1 MNGIIFHLTDKDML
15 EISGEEIHD
24 LANDT
29 VQMLTE
35 GCTNPCTYGINDFKR
50 VACLTVD
57 TYINVLI
64 ATETNI
70 HSTIDKLI
78 KRSTTTQNDYLF
90 IVEQIYDYILKW
102 VDTL

>member
-1 MNGIIFHLTDKDML
+1 MNGIIFHLTNTDML
-15 EISGEEIHD
+15 KISGEEIQD

-29 VQMLTE
+29 VQILIE
-35 GCTNPCTYGINDFKR
+35 ERPNPCTYGINDFTR
-50 VACLTVD
+50 VACLMVD

-64 ATETNI
+64 ATETNL
-70 HSTIDKLI
+70 HSTIDNLI
-78 KRSTTTQNDYLF
+78 KRSATTKNDYLF

>member
-1 MNGIIFHLTDKDML
+1 MNGIIFHLTDTDML
-15 EISGEEIHD
+15 KISGEEIQD

-29 VQMLTE
+29 VQILIE
-35 GCTNPCTYGINDFKR
+35 ECTNQCTHGINDFKR
-50 VACLTVD
+50 VARLMVD

-70 HSTIDKLI
+70 NSTINNLI
-78 KRSTTTQNDYLF
+78 KRSATTQNDYLF
-90 IVEQIYDYILKW
+90 IVEQIYDYILKL

>member
-1 MNGIIFHLTDKDML
+1 MNGIIFHLTDKDVL
-15 EISGEEIHD
+15 KISGEEIHD

-29 VQMLTE
+29 VQILTE
-35 GCTNPCTYGINDFKR
+35 ECTNPYTYGINDFTR
-50 VACLTVD
+50 VACLMVD
-57 TYINVLI
+57 TYLNVLI

-70 HSTIDKLI
+70 HGTIDNLI
-78 KRSTTTQNDYLF
+78 KRSATTQNDYLF

>member
-24 LANDT
+24 LANNI
-29 VQMLTE
+29 VQILIE
-35 GCTNPCTYGINDFKR
+35 ERPNPCTYGINDFTR
-50 VACLTVD
+50 MTCLMVD
-57 TYINVLI
+57 TYLNVLI

-70 HSTIDKLI
+70 HSTIDNLI
-78 KRSTTTQNDYLF
+78 KRDTITQNDYLF

>member
-1 MNGIIFHLTDKDML
+1 MNGIIFHLTNTDML
-15 EISGEEIHD
+15 KISGEEIQD

-29 VQMLTE
+29 VQILIE
-35 GCTNPCTYGINDFKR
+35 ERSNPCTYEINDFTR
-50 VACLTVD
+50 VSCLMVD

-70 HSTIDKLI
+70 HSTIDNLI
-78 KRSTTTQNDYLF
+78 KRSATTQNDYLF

>member
-1 MNGIIFHLTDKDML
+1 MNGIIFHLTDKDVL
-15 EISGEEIHD
+15 KISGEEIHD

-29 VQMLTE
+29 VQMLIE
-35 GCTNPCTYGINDFKR
+35 GCINTCTYGINDFKR
-50 VACLTVD
+50 VACLMVD

-70 HSTIDKLI
+70 NSTIDNLI
-78 KRSTTTQNDYLF
+78 KRSTLTQNDYLF

>member
-1 MNGIIFHLTDKDML
+1 MNGIVFHLTDKEML
-15 EISGEEIHD
+15 EISGEEIHG

-29 VQMLTE
+29 IQILIDE
-35 GCTNPCTYGINDFKR
+35 CTNPCTYGINDFTR
-50 VACLTVD
+50 VACLMVD
-57 TYINVLI
+57 TYLNVLI

-70 HSTIDKLI
+70 RGTIDNLI
-78 KRSTTTQNDYLF
+78 KRNATTQNDYLF

>member
-15 EISGEEIHD
+15 KISGEEIHS

-29 VQMLTE
+29 VQMLIDE
-35 GCTNPCTYGINDFKR
+35 HHNPCDCTINDFTR
-50 VACLTVD
+50 VACLMAD
-57 TYINVLI
+57 TYLNVLI

-70 HSTIDKLI
+70 HNTIGNLI
-78 KRSTTTQNDYLF
+78 KRNASTQNDYLF

>member
-1 MNGIIFHLTDKDML
+1 MNGIIFHLTDKDVL

-29 VQMLTE
+29 VQVLIE
-35 GCTNPCTYGINDFKR
+35 ERSNPCTYGINDFTR
-50 VACLTVD
+50 VACLMVNTCLN
-57 TYINVLI
+57 ILI

-70 HSTIDKLI
+70 PDTIDKLI
-78 KRSTTTQNDYLF
+78 KKNVTTQNDYLF

>member
-1 MNGIIFHLTDKDML
+1 MNGIVFHLTDKEML
-15 EISGEEIHD
+15 EISGEEIHG

-29 VQMLTE
+29 VQILIE
-35 GCTNPCTYGINDFKR
+35 GRPNPCTYGINNFTR
-50 VACLTVD
+50 VACLMVD
-57 TYINVLI
+57 TYLNVLI

-78 KRSTTTQNDYLF
+78 KRSVTTQNDYLF

>member
-1 MNGIIFHLTDKDML
+1 MNGIIFHLTDKSTL
-15 EISGEEIHD
+15 EISSEEIHD

-29 VQMLTE
+29 VKILIE
-35 GCTNPCTYGINDFKR
+35 ERPNPCTYGINDFTR
-50 VACLTVD
+50 VACLMVD

-64 ATETNI
+64 AIETNI
-70 HSTIDKLI
+70 HNTIDNLI
-78 KRSTTTQNDYLF
+78 KRSATTQNDYLF

>member
-1 MNGIIFHLTDKDML
+1 ML
-15 EISGEEIHD
+15 KISGEEIQD

-29 VQMLTE
+29 VQILIE
-35 GCTNPCTYGINDFKR
+35 ERPNPCTYGINDFTR
-50 VACLTVD
+50 VACLMVD
-57 TYINVLI
+57 TYLNVLI

-70 HSTIDKLI
+70 PDTIDKLI
-78 KRSTTTQNDYLF
+78 KKDATTQNDYLF